1 MTRRNPPLAQHMA
14 EEDLGTIAHALSQ
27 RLYEDPSEGA
37 EFVRDAL
44 RAVASGLG
52 DRRAEGEYAQKK
64 QIGMHLH
71 EAWRHLNEALA
82 FMHPRRN
89 PRERTIRE
97 IKEGREYKAG
107 AAAYRR
113 LNSYERGQLGDQLVV
128 GDFDWMDWFSDRPH
142 PDFLRGFKDAWNPED

>member
-1 MTRRNPPLAQHMA
+1 MTTHRRRNPPLAQHLA
-14 EEDLGTIAHALSQ
+14 EERLEDLSRGLSQ

-37 EFVRDAL
+37 EFVRDCL
-44 RAVASGLG
+44 RSVASGLG

-89 PRERTIRE
+89 PREQS
-97 IKEGREYKAG
+97 REYKAG
-107 AAAYRR
+107 AAAYRG
-113 LNSYERGQLGDQLVV
+113 LNRYEKGQLGDQLVM
-128 GDFDWMDWFSDRPH
+128 GDFDWMDWFDDKPH

>member
-1 MTRRNPPLAQHMA
+1 MA
-14 EEDLGTIAHALSQ
+14 EDNLQTIARELAQ
-27 RLYEDPSEGA
+27 RLYDDPSEGA

-64 QIGMHLH
+64 EIGKHLH

-82 FMHPRRN
+82 IMHPRGNPARPPVHRN
-89 PRERTIRE
+89 
-97 IKEGREYKAG
+97 REYQAG
-107 AAAYRR
+107 AAAYRHLSR
-113 LNSYERGQLGDQLVV
+113 HDKEELGDQLVL
-128 GDFDWMDWFSDRPH
+128 GEFDWMDWFSDRPH